1 MMRKIDAPA
10 RPKAPDLRAS
20 MEELQAF
27 LTAHPE
33 IEAFDL
39 MLIDP
44 NGIARGKTV
53 RRHEI
58 EGIWENGRH
67 LPGSILGLDVT
78 GEDVDETGL
87 VWTDGDADRCGWPLP
102 GTLVPSLWT
111 DPPRGQFRVALHEMD
126 GTPVWADCRHVLQ
139 RQIDR
144 LAARGLSAVAAFEL
158 EFYLIEADR
167 DTLTPQ
173 AARMPLSGT
182 RPFGTNVYCVEE
194 LDRLEPF
201 SRDLY
206 RAAQAQGLPVE
217 TLISEYAA
225 GQFELTLHHGDV
237 MQAAE
242 NLLALKHLLRGV
254 ARRHGMQA
262 CFMAK
267 PFAER
272 SGSGM
277 HLHASLCDSDGRNL
291 FADRDGALSPDLL
304 GAIGGL
310 LDTVSE
316 SMLVMAPH
324 HNSWMRF
331 AARSYAPTTPNWG
344 INHRGVAIRV
354 PAGSPGGRHLE
365 QRLAGV
371 DANPFLVAAV
381 TLEAM
386 LRGMDSQRDPGPPVD
401 ASAAEAERSSAG
413 DADGG
418 PALPRNWTDAIEAA
432 NGSAFLKDVLGET
445 MHRVFVAIK
454 RAEAARF
461 AAYISPLDYQLYLE
475 TV

>member
-1 MMRKIDAPA
+1 MRKIEAPA
-10 RPKAPDLRAS
+10 RPTAPDLRAS
-20 MEELQAF
+20 AEELQDF
-27 LTAHPE
+27 LNAHPE

-39 MLIDP
+39 MLVDP
-44 NGIARGKTV
+44 NGIARGKIV

-58 EGIWENGRH
+58 EGIWENGRN

-87 VWTDGDADRCGWPLP
+87 VWSDGDADRCAWPIAGSLS
-102 GTLVPSLWT
+102 PSLWT

-126 GTPVWADCRHVLQ
+126 GRPVWADPRHVLQ
-139 RQIDR
+139 RQIDA
-144 LAARGLSAVAAFEL
+144 LAGRGLSAIAAFEL
-158 EFYLIEADR
+158 EFYLIDAERPSLDPEPAR
-167 DTLTPQ
+167 LPLTG
-173 AARMPLSGT
+173 R

-206 RAAQAQGLPVE
+206 RAAEAQGLPVE
-217 TLISEYAA
+217 TLISEYAP
-225 GQFELTLHHGDV
+225 GQFELTLHHGEV
-237 MQAAE
+237 MRAAE

-267 PFAER
+267 PFADR
-272 SGSGM
+272 AGSGM
-277 HLHASLCDSDGRNL
+277 HLHASLCDSQGRNL
-291 FADRDGALSPDLL
+291 FADRNGALSPDLL
-304 GAIGGL
+304 AAIGGL

-324 HNSWMRF
+324 NNSWRRF
-331 AARSYAPTTPNWG
+331 SAQSYAPTTPNWG
-344 INHRGVAIRV
+344 INNRGVAVRV

-381 TLEAM
+381 TLAAM
-386 LRGMDSQRDPGPPVD
+386 VKGLDGQRDPGAP
-401 ASAAEAERSSAG
+401 AEGNGSAPG
-413 DADGG
+413 DA
-418 PALPRNWTDAIEAA
+418 PALPRTWAQAIEAA
-432 NGSAFLKDVLGET
+432 EASAFLKEVLGET
-445 MHRVFVAIK
+445 MHRVFLAIK

-461 AAYISPLDYQLYLE
+461 DAYVSPLDYQLYLD

>member
-1 MMRKIDAPA
+1 MRKIWAPSQ
-10 RPKAPDLRAS
+10 PKAPDMRAS
-20 MEELQAF
+20 AQELQDF
-27 LTAHPE
+27 LAAHPE

-44 NGIARGKTV
+44 NGIARGKIV

-58 EGIWENGRH
+58 EGIWDNGRN

-87 VWTDGDADRCGWPLP
+87 VWSDGDADRCAWPISGSLA
-102 GTLVPSLWT
+102 PSPWT

-126 GTPVWADCRHVLQ
+126 GRPVLADPRHVLQ
-139 RQIDR
+139 RQIDA
-144 LAARGLSAVAAFEL
+144 LAERGTSAVAAFEL
-158 EFYLIEADR
+158 EFYLIDATG
-167 DTLTPQ
+167 DTLEPE
-173 AARMPLSGT
+173 PLHLPLTGR
-182 RPFGTNVYCVEE
+182 RPFGAHVYCVEE

-206 RAAQAQGLPVE
+206 QAAKAQSLPVE
-217 TLISEYAA
+217 TLISEYAP
-225 GQFELTLHHGDV
+225 GQFELTLHHGEV

-242 NLLALKHLLRGV
+242 NLVALKHLLRGV

-267 PFAER
+267 PFAKR
-272 SGSGM
+272 AGSGM
-277 HLHASLCDSDGRNL
+277 HLHASLCDSHGSNL
-291 FADRDGALSPDLL
+291 FADRDGHLSPDLL
-304 GAIGGL
+304 AATGGL

-324 HNSWMRF
+324 NNSWRRF
-331 AARSYAPTTPNWG
+331 SAQSYAPTVPNWG
-344 INHRGVAIRV
+344 INNRGVAVRV

-381 TLEAM
+381 TLAAM
-386 LRGMDSQRDPGPPVD
+386 IRGIDMKRDPGPP
-401 ASAAEAERSSAG
+401 AEGNGSAAG
-413 DADGG
+413 DA
-418 PALPRNWTDAIEAA
+418 PALPRSWGQAIKAA
-432 NGSAFLKDVLGET
+432 EGSDFLKDTLGGT
-445 MHRVFVAIK
+445 MHHVYLAIK

-461 AAYISPLDYQLYLE
+461 DAYVSPLDYQLYLD

>member
-1 MMRKIDAPA
+1 MRKIDAPA
-10 RPKAPDLRAS
+10 RPKAPDQRAS
-20 MEELQAF
+20 AQELRDF
-27 LTAHPE
+27 LSAHPG

-39 MLIDP
+39 MLTDP
-44 NGIARGKTV
+44 NGIARGKIV
-53 RRHEI
+53 RRHEM
-58 EGIWENGRH
+58 EGIWENGRN

-87 VWTDGDADRCGWPLP
+87 VWSDGDADRCAWPVAGSLA
-102 GTLVPSLWT
+102 PSLWT
-111 DPPRGQFRVALHEMD
+111 DPPRGQFRVTLHEMD
-126 GTPVWADCRHVLQ
+126 GRPVWADPRHVLQ
-139 RQIDR
+139 RQIDA
-144 LAARGLSAVAAFEL
+144 LAARGFSAIAAFEL
-158 EFYLIEADR
+158 EFYLI
-167 DTLTPQ
+167 DTECKTHEPEPLRLPLTG
-173 AARMPLSGT
+173 R

-206 RAAQAQGLPVE
+206 RAAEAQALPVE
-217 TLISEYAA
+217 TLISEYAP
-225 GQFELTLHHGDV
+225 GQFELTLHHGEV

-242 NLLALKHLLRGV
+242 NLSALKHLLRGV

-267 PFAER
+267 PFADR
-272 SGSGM
+272 AGSGM
-277 HLHASLCDSDGRNL
+277 HLHASLCDREGRNI

-304 GAIGGL
+304 AAIGGL

-324 HNSWMRF
+324 NNSWRRF
-331 AARSYAPTTPNWG
+331 SAQSYAPTTPNWG
-344 INHRGVAIRV
+344 INNRGVAVRV

-381 TLEAM
+381 TLAAM
-386 LRGMDSQRDPGPPVD
+386 VRGVDARRDPGPPAEGNGSA
-401 ASAAEAERSSAG
+401 ASAA
-413 DADGG
+413 
-418 PALPRNWTDAIEAA
+418 PALPRNWAEAIQAA
-432 NGSAFLKDVLGET
+432 EGSAFLKEALGET
-445 MHRVFVAIK
+445 MHHVFLAIK

-461 AAYISPLDYQLYLE
+461 DAYVSPLDYQLYLD

>member
-1 MMRKIDAPA
+1 MRQVEAPA
-10 RPKAPDLRAS
+10 RPKAPERRAS
-20 MEELQAF
+20 AQELQDF

-44 NGIARGKTV
+44 NGIARGKIV

-58 EGIWENGRH
+58 EGIWENGRN

-87 VWTDGDADRCGWPLP
+87 VWSDGDADRCAWPLS
-102 GTLVPSLWT
+102 GSLVPSLWT

-126 GTPVWADCRHVLQ
+126 GRPVWADPRHVLQ
-139 RQIDR
+139 RQIDA
-144 LAARGLSAVAAFEL
+144 LAARGMSAVAAFEL
-158 EFYLIEADR
+158 EFYLIDAER
-167 DTLTPQ
+167 PSLEPEPLRLPLTG
-173 AARMPLSGT
+173 R

-206 RAAQAQGLPVE
+206 RAAKAQSLPVE
-217 TLISEYAA
+217 TLISEYAP
-225 GQFELTLHHGDV
+225 GQFELTLHHGEV

-242 NLLALKHLLRGV
+242 NLLALKHLLRGI

-267 PFAER
+267 PFADR
-272 SGSGM
+272 AGSGM
-277 HLHASLCDSDGRNL
+277 HLHASLCDSEGRNL
-291 FADRDGALSPDLL
+291 FADRDGHLAPELL
-304 GAIGGL
+304 AAISGL

-324 HNSWMRF
+324 HNSWRRF
-331 AARSYAPTTPNWG
+331 SAQSYAPTVPNWG
-344 INHRGVAIRV
+344 INNRGVAVRV

-381 TLEAM
+381 TLAAM
-386 LRGMDSQRDPGPPVD
+386 VRCLDNRRDPGPP
-401 ASAAEAERSSAG
+401 AEGNGSTAG
-413 DADGG
+413 DA
-418 PALPRNWTDAIEAA
+418 PALPRTWTEAIHTAES
-432 NGSAFLKDVLGET
+432 SAFLKNVLGET
-445 MHRVFVAIK
+445 MHRVLLAIK

-461 AAYISPLDYQLYLE
+461 DAYVSPLDHQLYLD